1 MSLKTYHV
9 LVILATVILFSC
21 EKAPSFNVETEKDAV
36 REAINNTIGWALTK
50 DKDLSYS
57 VVAQDE
63 NLFIYNPDESKVEGF
78 EAFKKVTEDF
88 FMSDAFK
95 AVSFEVRNLKI
106 NISESGTAAW
116 FSCRLDDFC
125 EINGKPGGWE
135 NVRWTGV
142 LEKRQG
148 KWVHVQMH
156 FSFSVE
162 QVKAGKY
169 D

>member
-1 MSLKTYHV
+1 MSIKNYFIPTV
-9 LVILATVILFSC
+9 LILSILFSC
-21 EKAPSFNVETEKDAV
+21 EKPAQIDYERERAEIEKAV
-36 REAINNTIGWALTK
+36 NNTIGWALTK

-63 NLFIYNPDESKVEGF
+63 NLFILNPGESSVVGF
-78 EAFKKVTEDF
+78 DAFKDMTENF

-95 AVSFEVRNLKI
+95 AVSFEVRGLKI

-125 EINGKPGGWE
+125 EINGKPDGWE

-156 FSFSVE
+156 FSYSVE
-162 QVKAGKY
+162 QIKEQK
-169 D
+169 